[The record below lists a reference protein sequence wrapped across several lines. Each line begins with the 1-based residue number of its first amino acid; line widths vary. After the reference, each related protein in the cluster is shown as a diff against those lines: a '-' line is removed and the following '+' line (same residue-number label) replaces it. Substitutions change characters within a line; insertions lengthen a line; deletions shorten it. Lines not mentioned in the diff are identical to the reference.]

1 MDTQQVISP
10 SRAPSRAPSGGVVH
24 VKVRHSSHFTVIGNH
39 LAQHHELSLIAIGL
53 ATHIQSLPTGA
64 KVGIKCL
71 VERFP
76 ESEARIAGALRELEK
91 HGYLH
96 RTRERLPSGRV
107 VTRTTSYNQPCTVD
121 REAPA
126 RELRANR
133 APSAP
138 EHAPKTAHITR
149 NPPSTGPKAT
159 PVAAPTPVATAT
171 ATAKAE
177 PAPTAGPHTTPV
189 PKATPPRPK
198 TPRPELDRTASV
210 LLLDL
215 AERAPEFDLS
225 EDDIQALTP
234 AVAAWLERKATPA
247 AIRRALTTDLPVPL
261 KYPVK
266 FLESR
271 LTKRLPP
278 PLPPTDRPPLYDPL
292 QNCDGCD
299 RAFRAPEPGNCAEC
313 CRELAA
319 TA

>member
-76 ESEARIAGALRELEK
+76 ESEARIAGALRELES
-91 HGYLH
+91 HGYLR

-107 VTRTTSYNQPCTVD
+107 VTRTTSFNQPCTATQTARPAVKSGAK
-121 REAPA
+121 RAPTA
-126 RELRANR
+126 PEKAPRTAHIALDSTPPSLTPEP
-133 APSAP
+133 PSAP
-138 EHAPKTAHITR
+138 PK
-149 NPPSTGPKAT
+149 
-159 PVAAPTPVATAT
+159 PTPPLPLP
-171 ATAKAE
+171 E
-177 PAPTAGPHTTPV
+177 TPS
-189 PKATPPRPK
+189 
-198 TPRPELDRTASV
+198 PELDRTASA
-210 LLLDL
+210 LLVALNH
-215 AERAPEFDLS
+215 RATAFDLS
-225 EDDIQALTP
+225 EDDVQTLTP
-234 AVAAWLERKATPA
+234 AIAAWLERKATPA
-247 AIRRALTTDLPVPL
+247 AIRQVLTTDLPVPL

-266 FLESR
+266 FLGHR
-271 LTKRLPP
+271 LTKQLPP
-278 PLPPTDRPPLYDPL
+278 PLPPAGLSPLYDPL
-292 QNCDGCD
+292 QNCEGCE

-313 CRELAA
+313 RWELAA